1 VKTEQKK
8 PCELL
13 QKLSCIYTKNVCLAT
28 VLVQRFLSVV
38 ISEEGAKFVMKNKQ
52 KSKQIDVKYKNNTVL
67 SKRCKKEQF
76 CTWYRS
82 IIRYP
87 SVLRIVV

>member
-1 VKTEQKK
+1 VKTEKK
-8 PCELL
+8 ALRIVVKI
-13 QKLSCIYTKNVCLAT
+13 KLYLYKECLSGHST
-28 VLVQRFLSVV
+28 VQRFLSVV
-38 ISEEGAKFVMKNKQ
+38 ISTEEAKFVTKNKQ

-82 IIRYP
+82 IITN
-87 SVLRIVV
+87 